1 MTNAPRPRATAPK
14 PWFRI
19 EPRAAAEDTPSTAD
33 VYIYDEIGDSWWGG
47 ISPKGLVDEI
57 SALDVTEMTVHIN
70 SPGGAAWDGI
80 TIMNALRAHK
90 ATVNVVVDGIAASA
104 ASVIAMAG
112 DTVTMNRGAQM
123 MIHDASGGAWGNAQD
138 MENVAGILHKLSDSI
153 ADTYAAHAGG
163 TREEWRAVMQAEA
176 WYTAEEAVQA
186 GLANAWDG
194 SSSDVADVAAVA
206 AFDLSRFRFP
216 GRAHAPAPQLA
227 ALKLPSSSEPGDP
240 NRKENVVAYDDL
252 KAGLRQRLGMTDAA
266 ATDDEL
272 LAAVDEALEEQSETG
287 EADAST
293 TPAGT
298 QLIEDNVLAQLRD
311 DARAGRQARDEQIAA
326 RREGIIKDALREGRI
341 TAASAPSFRTM
352 LDKDEDGTTK
362 VLASLAENTVPVAE
376 IGHTA
381 GEVSAEDALY
391 AAAWGA
397 DGEDA

>member
-1 MTNAPRPRATAPK
+1 MTNAPSPRAAAPK

-19 EPRAAAEDTPSTAD
+19 EPRAAAEDAPSTAD

-47 ISPKGLVDEI
+47 ISPKGLIDEI
-57 SALDVTEMTVHIN
+57 TALDVETMTVHIN

-90 ATVNVVVDGIAASA
+90 ATVSVVVDGLAASA

-138 MENVAGILHKLSDSI
+138 MEDIAGILHKLSDSI
-153 ADTYAAHAGG
+153 ADTYAARTGG
-163 TREEWRAVMQAEA
+163 TRAHWRAVMQAEA

-186 GLANAWDG
+186 GLADTWDG
-194 SSSDVADVAAVA
+194 SGEEAVDVTAVA

-216 GRAHAPAPQLA
+216 GRAHAPSPQIA
-227 ALKLPSSSEPGDP
+227 VLKLPSSSEPGDP

-272 LAAVDEALEEQSETG
+272 LAAVDEALDEQPPTAAAQAAPIPE
-287 EADAST
+287 
-293 TPAGT
+293 GT

-311 DARAGRQARDEQIAA
+311 DARAGREAREEQIAA
-326 RREGIIKDALREGRI
+326 RRDGIIQNALREGRI
-341 TAASAPSFRTM
+341 TAASAPSFRSM
-352 LDKDEDGTTK
+352 LDKDEDGATK
-362 VLASLAENTVPVAE
+362 VLDSLAENTVPVTE

-391 AAAWGA
+391 AMAFGA
-397 DGEDA
+397 EGEAR